1 MEGRVFLL
9 GLYKNYD
16 ELEENLSMPEL
27 LFTLEM
33 SAKTEFRA
41 LKFQAALQGVD
52 LDDPYTET
60 KSLDDVRRNIAARNL
75 NVSPDDAVLLAH
87 EIGLGYETV

>member
-1 MEGRVFLL
+1 
-9 GLYKNYD
+9 
-16 ELEENLSMPEL
+16 MPEL
-27 LFTLEM
+27 LFTLET
-33 SAKTEFRA
+33 SAKVEFKA

-60 KSLDDVRRNIAARNL
+60 KSLDDVRRNIAARSL
-75 NVSPDDAVLLAH
+75 GVSPDDAVLLAG